1 MPLEGNSI
9 ESAIYGTNFT
19 DNLHKLELSY
29 LDLTGKC
36 AAFIAESLHHS
47 PNLHELCLSRNPLHS
62 GVSHLAENLH
72 HVPQLTKLELVE
84 VQMGEKECAA
94 LASSLQYLKKL
105 ERLDMS
111 NNALGHGIIE
121 LARNLNSV
129 PNLTWLKLLDT
140 NIGEDEA
147 SALACAL
154 KDVLELSI
162 LSLGSNPLG
171 RGVMDLVQHLCSVPK
186 PKEDLSPCLD
196 GVQMTKLTHLELQDV
211 RMGEKECAALAAS
224 LQYLKKLEELDMSNN
239 VLGHGII
246 ELAKNLNS
254 VPTLTTLDL
263 ENTDMGE
270 DEASALARALKDA
283 PEL

>member
-1 MPLEGNSI
+1 VSLVREVDLSVKTVEDFVLLKNLLPLLTAPRNIEISGRKTDALEGISI
-9 ESAIYGTNFT
+9 ESAIYGINFT
-19 DNLHKLELSY
+19 DNLHKLELRN
-29 LDLTGKC
+29 LNLTGKC

-47 PNLHELCLSRNPLHS
+47 PNLHELCLSFNPLHS

-72 HVPQLTKLELVE
+72 HVRQLTELELVE

-105 ERLDMS
+105 EILDMS

-129 PNLTWLKLLDT
+129 PNLTWLKLSDT

-154 KDVLELSI
+154 KDVPELSI

-196 GVQMTKLTHLELQDV
+196 GVQMTKLNDLELHSGV
-211 RMGEKECAALAAS
+211 SHLA
-224 LQYLKKLEELDMSNN
+224 E
-239 VLGHGII
+239 
-246 ELAKNLNS
+246 NLHP
-254 VPTLTTLDL
+254 VPQLTRTDL
-263 ENTDMGE
+263 TRHDNIVCHW
-270 DEASALARALKDA
+270 
-283 PEL
+283 